1 MMSREQ
7 RIEYEILD
15 CALNQASH
23 SDGHHTAVIL
33 FMARLQQL
41 FPDIETREFRGACK
55 GLVRQAAVELAFPS
69 VIGYRHY
76 RSAAD
81 DADFSDA
88 KTLRFATTPS
98 TRAYFHQLSALIEA
112 PAGFKRP
119 SGFRRMSP
127 KV

>member
-15 CALNQASH
+15 CALNQANH
-23 SDGHHTAVIL
+23 SGGHHTAVIL

-41 FPDIETREFRGACK
+41 FPGIEAREFRGACK
-55 GLVRQAAVELAFPS
+55 ELVRQDAVELAFPS

-76 RSAAD
+76 RGASD
-81 DADFSDA
+81 DTDFSDA
-88 KTLRFATTPS
+88 KTLRLATTPS
-98 TRAYFHQLSALIEA
+98 SRAYFHRLSALIEA
-112 PAGFKRP
+112 PAGFRRP